1 MCSSAGI
8 SGKKTNHSLRLFGVS
23 SMFEENIPEKII
35 QERSGHRS
43 ITALRVYEK
52 ITNQQ
57 MTTHQQMIEI
67 SRVLMPSSSTNLGKQ
82 KSEVL
87 GPSMVVLAPI
97 VHFHSKSLNSLL
109 LVCLTIWFLYLSAI
123 LSVII
128 IIMQSACVESEFTN
142 RVAVI
147 HHIFNTGGDFDPPMQ
162 YNTSTCTLL

>member
-67 SRVLMPSSSTNLGKQ
+67 SRVLGPSS
-82 KSEVL
+82 
-87 GPSMVVLAPI
+87 APENPGQPI
-97 VHFHSKSLNSLL
+97 FHG
-109 LVCLTIWFLYLSAI
+109 CT
-123 LSVII
+123 
-128 IIMQSACVESEFTN
+128 FTN
-142 RVAVI
+142 
-147 HHIFNTGGDFDPPMQ
+147 
-162 YNTSTCTLL
+162 CTFSFQKPQ